1 MDDSTL
7 ALKKRRDLYHYI
19 KDNPGMHLR
28 AIGRALDI
36 SLGDLR
42 YHLDFMEKEG
52 LISSRTDEYKKT
64 YFSATEVSY
73 GDRGTLAL
81 LRQDTPRKIILFLIT
96 RPVASFEDIQDELNK
111 SKSTVSFHLKKLRKS
126 EIIEVKIEENK
137 NIYSIIDKEHIIRLL
152 ITFRSSFLDDA
163 IDRVVDMWLR

>member
-19 KDNPGMHLR
+19 KNNPGMHLR

-52 LISSRTDEYKKT
+52 LLSSRTDEYKKT

-81 LRQDTPRKIILFLIT
+81 LRQDAPRKILLYLINHSS
-96 RPVASFEDIQDELNK
+96 AQFEDIQKELNK
-111 SKSTVSFHLKKLRKS
+111 SKSTVSFHLKKLKKS
-126 EIIEVKIEENK
+126 EIIDVKIEENK
-137 NIYSIIDKEHIIRLL
+137 NIYSIIDKERIVRLL
-152 ITFRSSFLDDA
+152 ITYRSSFVDEA
-163 IDRVVDMWLR
+163 IDRVVEMWLR